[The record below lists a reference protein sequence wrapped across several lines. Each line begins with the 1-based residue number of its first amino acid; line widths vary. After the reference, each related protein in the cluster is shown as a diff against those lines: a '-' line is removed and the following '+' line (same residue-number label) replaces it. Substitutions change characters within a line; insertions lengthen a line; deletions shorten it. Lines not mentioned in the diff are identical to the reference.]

1 MKMELRI
8 GKRDWLFLGLCFLL
22 GILAEEAFFRGTIGI
37 SYFLFIAAF
46 YLVVFLWLRRNLF
59 THQRVGYLILCC
71 IWLLAANY
79 YLNDTK
85 LFYLLNILVIPGLV
99 IFHLVLITC
108 PRNLDWIKSDFVNYL
123 LAKLLD
129 AVKFDVQFIF
139 HIGSGVK
146 RVEEDKILIW
156 KKVGIG
162 VLISLPILI
171 IVLKL
176 LMTADTHFDV
186 LMGGLPSWFQIM
198 DVDAFIRTMIV
209 LFCTFAFFGFMQ
221 VLGLKQRT
229 VIKKNQNFQA
239 LQFDA
244 IIAVTVLILINI
256 VYLLFTV
263 VQFKYFFGSA
273 LKNDYTFAVYAR
285 KGFFELLFVTVIN
298 LTVTIFILAFVKR
311 PALILKRFVQI
322 LLTVLILSSS
332 VMLCSAFL
340 RLSMYEEAYGFTITR
355 VLAHSFMIF
364 LGVIFA
370 YTLIHIWLEKVS
382 LFHFYIIAALLY
394 YTVISVINLDGI
406 VVEKNIQRYEMTGKI
421 DIYYLKNLSAT
432 GTLGLIQLYEQDQNI
447 PGLK

>member
-1 MKMELRI
+1 M
-8 GKRDWLFLGLCFLL
+8 
-22 GILAEEAFFRGTIGI
+22 
-37 SYFLFIAAF
+37 
-46 YLVVFLWLRRNLF
+46 
-59 THQRVGYLILCC
+59 
-71 IWLLAANY
+71 
-79 YLNDTK
+79 
-85 LFYLLNILVIPGLV
+85 
-99 IFHLVLITC
+99 LITC

-244 IIAVTVLILINI
+244 IIAVT
-256 VYLLFTV
+256 
-263 VQFKYFFGSA
+263 
-273 LKNDYTFAVYAR
+273 
-285 KGFFELLFVTVIN
+285 
-298 LTVTIFILAFVKR
+298 
-311 PALILKRFVQI
+311 
-322 LLTVLILSSS
+322 
-332 VMLCSAFL
+332 M
-340 RLSMYEEAYGFTITR
+340 
-355 VLAHSFMIF
+355 
-364 LGVIFA
+364 
-370 YTLIHIWLEKVS
+370 
-382 LFHFYIIAALLY
+382 
-394 YTVISVINLDGI
+394 
-406 VVEKNIQRYEMTGKI
+406 
-421 DIYYLKNLSAT
+421 
-432 GTLGLIQLYEQDQNI
+432 
-447 PGLK
+447 